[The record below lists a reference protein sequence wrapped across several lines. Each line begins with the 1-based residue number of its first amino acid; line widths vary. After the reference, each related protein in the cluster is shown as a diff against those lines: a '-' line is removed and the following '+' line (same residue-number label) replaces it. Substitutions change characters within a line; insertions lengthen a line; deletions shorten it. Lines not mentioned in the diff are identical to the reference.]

1 MEKVE
6 ERSRRQEEEW
16 RRWLEESG
24 LVEIWKRVKGVSP
37 FPGKIPRN
45 LEIFL
50 VRPPWLHLFKGLG
63 MNERMWRKLK
73 YENFVEW
80 SYRVDQAVETSARL
94 LKHPPRR
101 EELYHVDNLCYL
113 SHPPAYLCRPDIG
126 KSTCE
131 LLYGKYATVEY
142 VHADDFTG
150 EVYWINGYHNEDGIP
165 IHRWTVGVS
174 SELSSLFDGEDE
186 EAFLTSSPT
195 RTTASNKRELE
206 ENLNLRHQ
214 TLGIRLKEVPR
225 HYWDTYDWGMIL
237 RGELERMKARYLPQ
251 YPHSTLYLSC
261 VSAYI
266 SMIAQNALT
275 STEFFLW
282 VYYGLNTRALGVKY
296 NLFSQV
302 PAPPLFRTLLNL
314 PQETFVKRMVQ
325 LFLGGYDAFHKYACS
340 KKKVPHLFR
349 IKKFFFEKGP
359 FYPHSKGL
367 VPPFVMARVIPPSLE
382 PINLRQYLETPP
394 NKEFLEVLE
403 SEAGLNRETGE
414 LLPLEETSRHHFIL
428 DPSVELLRPS
438 DFPPMDWNKGQI
450 WPFDLTR
457 EKLEIMVEEGY
468 DGSGK
473 NVEYYSRLAD
483 RKMGKKVD

>member
-195 RTTASNKRELE
+195 RTRAGTPIRGRRGVESGLSARAARVSATAS
-206 ENLNLRHQ
+206 
-214 TLGIRLKEVPR
+214 
-225 HYWDTYDWGMIL
+225 
-237 RGELERMKARYLPQ
+237 GEASR
-251 YPHSTLYLSC
+251 
-261 VSAYI
+261 
-266 SMIAQNALT
+266 
-275 STEFFLW
+275 
-282 VYYGLNTRALGVKY
+282 TRALA
-296 NLFSQV
+296 FS
-302 PAPPLFRTLLNL
+302 T
-314 PQETFVKRMVQ
+314 T
-325 LFLGGYDAFHKYACS
+325 S
-340 KKKVPHLFR
+340 
-349 IKKFFFEKGP
+349 
-359 FYPHSKGL
+359 GL
-367 VPPFVMARVIPPSLE
+367 
-382 PINLRQYLETPP
+382 
-394 NKEFLEVLE
+394 
-403 SEAGLNRETGE
+403 
-414 LLPLEETSRHHFIL
+414 
-428 DPSVELLRPS
+428 
-438 DFPPMDWNKGQI
+438 
-450 WPFDLTR
+450 
-457 EKLEIMVEEGY
+457 
-468 DGSGK
+468 
-473 NVEYYSRLAD
+473 
-483 RKMGKKVD
+483 